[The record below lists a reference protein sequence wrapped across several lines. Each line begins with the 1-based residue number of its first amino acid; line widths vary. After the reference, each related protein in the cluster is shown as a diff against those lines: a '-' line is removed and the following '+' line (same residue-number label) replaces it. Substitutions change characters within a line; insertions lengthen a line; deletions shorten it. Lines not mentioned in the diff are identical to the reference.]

1 MLKCMRY
8 GTAIIGTTEARILG
22 EKREGRIGAGRA
34 GGGGRGRG
42 GQAGIFIGRA
52 PRPLHWE
59 TQARGNRPSQAASWL
74 VS

>member
-1 MLKCMRY
+1 MRY
-8 GTAIIGTTEARILG
+8 GTTIVGTTEARIRG
-22 EKREGRIGAGRA
+22 EKREGRFGAGRA

-59 TQARGNRPSQAASWL
+59 QGPADAFEPAQYCAMNTA
-74 VS
+74 